1 MESERGFR
9 YSIEGITLIRQSKK
23 SNAFKSFALADRGP
37 DLNLHTNR
45 QLIKVRASLGLIPCR
60 GVETEAAVEF

>member
-1 MESERGFR
+1 MRGLR
-9 YSIEGITLIRQSKK
+9 NSTEGITVIGRVK
-23 SNAFKSFALADRGP
+23 SNAFKSFALADRQ
-37 DLNLHTNR
+37 TNR